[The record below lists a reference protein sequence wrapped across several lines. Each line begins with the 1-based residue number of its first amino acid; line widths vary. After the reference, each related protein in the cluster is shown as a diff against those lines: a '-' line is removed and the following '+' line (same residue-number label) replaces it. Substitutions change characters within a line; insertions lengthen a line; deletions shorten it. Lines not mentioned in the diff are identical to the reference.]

1 MFASFADVSSRSAL
15 TSVVL
20 PELARP
26 MMSRRRCGC
35 VGSCVACVC
44 QSEDEGRSAR
54 VPFSRRIARSRARVA
69 TAYVAPPRPPRRV
82 PSSSPGRAPPAG
94 SSTAPCVRGGGTE
107 RRRVRA
113 ARASLGRAR
122 SAALH
127 TRARDVRFLAR
138 LAAPRRCA
146 SREKG
151 GSCRAHSSVRA
162 DASGVSASRLAE
174 MGGDHRGGKRHRHGV
189 RGLRPLESAACHAAP
204 RRSRDPALPTCP
216 PIPPGGERA
225 SKALDR
231 RLRRSPPRRR
241 ADVLVLS
248 LLSLPSSRVDR
259 MAATT
264 AAAAAAGSVPPR

>member
-1 MFASFADVSSRSAL
+1 
-15 TSVVL
+15 
-20 PELARP
+20 
-26 MMSRRRCGC
+26 
-35 VGSCVACVC
+35 
-44 QSEDEGRSAR
+44 
-54 VPFSRRIARSRARVA
+54 
-69 TAYVAPPRPPRRV
+69 
-82 PSSSPGRAPPAG
+82 
-94 SSTAPCVRGGGTE
+94 
-107 RRRVRA
+107 
-113 ARASLGRAR
+113 
-122 SAALH
+122 
-127 TRARDVRFLAR
+127 
-138 LAAPRRCA
+138 
-146 SREKG
+146 
-151 GSCRAHSSVRA
+151 
-162 DASGVSASRLAE
+162 

-189 RGLRPLESAACHAAP
+189 RGLIPLESAACHAAP

>member
-1 MFASFADVSSRSAL
+1 MGVSDRAWRVCVRVKTREEAL
-15 TSVVL
+15 
-20 PELARP
+20 
-26 MMSRRRCGC
+26 GC
-35 VGSCVACVC
+35 LFLG
-44 QSEDEGRSAR
+44 G
-54 VPFSRRIARSRARVA
+54 SRARGRGS
-69 TAYVAPPRPPRRV
+69 TAGVAPPRPPRRV

-94 SSTAPCVRGGGTE
+94 SSTAPCVRGGGTK

-127 TRARDVRFLAR
+127 TRARDVRFL
-138 LAAPRRCA
+138 PRPRCA

-151 GSCRAHSSVRA
+151 GSRRAHSSVRA

>member
-1 MFASFADVSSRSAL
+1 MGVSDRAWRVCVRVKTREEALGCLFLGGSRARGRGSRPRASRPRARLDAYLLLRQAERHQQAL
-15 TSVVL
+15 
-20 PELARP
+20 PQPHAF
-26 MMSRRRCGC
+26 
-35 VGSCVACVC
+35 VGV
-44 QSEDEGRSAR
+44 GRSAGACA
-54 VPFSRRIARSRARVA
+54 PRARVWA
-69 TAYVAPPRPPRRV
+69 ERVRPRCTRE
-82 PSSSPGRAPPAG
+82 RA
-94 SSTAPCVRGGGTE
+94 
-107 RRRVRA
+107 RRRISGARRA
-113 ARASLGRAR
+113 GG
-122 SAALH
+122 
-127 TRARDVRFLAR
+127 
-138 LAAPRRCA
+138 

-151 GSCRAHSSVRA
+151 GSRRAHSSVRA